1 MPGIY
6 TMADCLESLT
16 PPQLYWMTA
25 VTDHLD
31 ILLDMLSALPDPV
44 FVLTESGRYAALIG
58 GQDRQHYHDGAHLVD
73 FSLYDVLPKAKA
85 DWFLEQIKITLVQNQ
100 LRIVEYGLAGTDV
113 NGLDTQQG
121 PEGEIWFEGRIQPL
135 SAPIKNER
143 AVVWVA
149 CNITRRHQ
157 LEAKLQLLSETDEL
171 TGAYNRRKLL
181 DALTLSLMHFRERQ
195 TPTAVVLMD
204 IDYFKSIN
212 DRFGHVAGDEVLR
225 GIAHHAMAHLREGD
239 LFARFGGEE
248 FALLLPN
255 TSLVAAELITERLR
269 LSIAA
274 GDFLSGANLTV
285 TVSMG
290 LSLIQPQDQSIESIL
305 HRADDALYKAKRNGR
320 NCVIS
325 AS

>member
-1 MPGIY
+1 M
-6 TMADCLESLT
+6 
-16 PPQLYWMTA
+16 
-25 VTDHLD
+25 TDHLD

-58 GQDRQHYHDGAHLVD
+58 GQDRQYYHDGTHLVD

-85 DWFLEQIKITLVQNQ
+85 DWFLEQINTTLTLNQ
-100 LRIVEYGLAGTDV
+100 LRIVEYGLAGTEVD
-113 NGLDTQQG
+113 GLEAHQG

-135 SAPIKNER
+135 PMLVKNER

-157 LEAKLQLLSETDEL
+157 LEVQLQRLSETDEL

-181 DALTLSLMHFRERQ
+181 DALTLSLTHVREQ
-195 TPTAVVLMD
+195 QVPTAIVLMD
-204 IDYFKSIN
+204 VDHFKAVN

-225 GIAHHAMAHLREGD
+225 GIAHHAMTHLREGD

-255 TSLVAAELITERLR
+255 TTLSVAEVIAERLR
-269 LSIAA
+269 LTIASA
-274 GDFLSGANLTV
+274 NFLPESRPPLTV

-290 LSLIQPQDQSIESIL
+290 LTLIQPQDCEIEAIL
-305 HRADDALYKAKRNGR
+305 RRADGALYRAKESGR
-320 NCVIS
+320 NCLIVETQI
-325 AS
+325 

>member
-1 MPGIY
+1 
-6 TMADCLESLT
+6 
-16 PPQLYWMTA
+16 MTI

-85 DWFLEQIKITLVQNQ
+85 DWFLEQIVTTLEQNQ
-100 LRIVEYGLAGTDV
+100 LRIVEYGLAGADV
-113 NGLDTQQG
+113 DGLDTQKG

-135 SAPIKNER
+135 PMLVNNER

-157 LEAKLQLLSETDEL
+157 LEAQLQHLSETDEL
-171 TGAYNRRKLL
+171 TGACNRRKLL
-181 DALTLSLMHFRERQ
+181 DALTLALGRYQQRQ
-195 TPTAVVLMD
+195 QTTAIVLMD
-204 IDYFKSIN
+204 VDHFKAIN
-212 DRFGHVAGDEVLR
+212 DRFGHIAGDEVLR
-225 GIAHHAMAHLREGD
+225 GIARHAMAHLREGD

-255 TSLVAAELITERLR
+255 TSLEAAYVIAERLR
-269 LSIAA
+269 LAIAS
-274 GDFLSGANLTV
+274 GNFLPDSDPPLKV
-285 TVSMG
+285 TISMG
-290 LSLIQPQDQSIESIL
+290 LSLIHSQDENIESVL
-305 HRADDALYKAKRNGR
+305 RRVDDALYQAKHSGR
-320 NCVIS
+320 NCLVLGE
-325 AS
+325 

>member
-1 MPGIY
+1 
-6 TMADCLESLT
+6 
-16 PPQLYWMTA
+16 

-31 ILLDMLSALPDPV
+31 LLLGILSALPDPV
-44 FVLTESGRYAALIG
+44 FVLTESGCYAALIG
-58 GQDRQHYHDGAHLVD
+58 GQDRQHYHNGAHLVD
-73 FSLYDVLPKAKA
+73 FSLYDVLPEAKA
-85 DWFLEQIKITLVQNQ
+85 DWFLEQINITLAQNQ

-113 NGLDTQQG
+113 DGLDSQQG

-135 SAPIKNER
+135 PMPVKNER

-157 LEAKLQLLSETDEL
+157 LEAKLQHLSETDEL

-181 DALTLSLMHFRERQ
+181 DALTLSLNHYKVHQ
-195 TPTAVVLMD
+195 TPAVVVLMD
-204 IDYFKSIN
+204 VDHFKSIN
-212 DRFGHVAGDEVLR
+212 DRFGHIQGDEVLR
-225 GIAHHAMAHLREGD
+225 GIARHAMAHLREGD

-255 TSLVAAELITERLR
+255 TSLRGAELIAERLC
-269 LSIAA
+269 LSIAG
-274 GDFLSGANLTV
+274 GDFLSGEILRV

-290 LSLIQPQDQSIESIL
+290 LSLIQPQDQAIESIL

-320 NCVIS
+320 NCFIS

>member
-1 MPGIY
+1 M
-6 TMADCLESLT
+6 EN
-16 PPQLYWMTA
+16 A
-25 VTDHLD
+25 VNSHLD

-85 DWFLEQIKITLVQNQ
+85 DWFLEQINITLALNQ

-113 NGLDTQQG
+113 DGLDTQQG

-135 SAPIKNER
+135 ATPVNNER

-157 LEAKLQLLSETDEL
+157 LEAQLQLLSETDEL
-171 TGAYNRRKLL
+171 TGAYNRRRLL
-181 DALTLSLMHFRERQ
+181 DSLKLSLAQFREQ
-195 TPTAVVLMD
+195 QIPTALVLMD
-204 IDYFKSIN
+204 VDHFKSIN
-212 DRFGHVAGDEVLR
+212 DRFGHIAGDEVLR
-225 GIAHHAMAHLREGD
+225 GMAHHAMAHLREGD

-255 TSLVAAELITERLR
+255 TALDTATAIAERLR
-269 LSIAA
+269 QTIAF
-274 GDFLSGANLTV
+274 GNFLPQSHPPLIV
-285 TVSMG
+285 TASMG
-290 LSLIQPQDQSIESIL
+290 LSLIQAHDQAIETIL
-305 HRADDALYKAKRNGR
+305 RRVDDALYQAKRSGR
-320 NCVIS
+320 NCLVV
-325 AS
+325 AA

>member
-1 MPGIY
+1 
-6 TMADCLESLT
+6 
-16 PPQLYWMTA
+16 MTA

-85 DWFLEQIKITLVQNQ
+85 DWFLEQITLTLAQNQ

-113 NGLDTQQG
+113 SGLDTQLG
-121 PEGEIWFEGRIQPL
+121 PEGEIWFEGRVQPL
-135 SAPIKNER
+135 TIPVKNER

-157 LEAKLQLLSETDEL
+157 LEAQLQLLSETDEL

-181 DALTLSLMHFRERQ
+181 DTLHLSLRRFRERQ
-195 TPTAVVLMD
+195 IPTVVVLID
-204 IDYFKSIN
+204 VDYFKAIN
-212 DRFGHVAGDEVLR
+212 DRLGHVAGDDVLR

-255 TSLVAAELITERLR
+255 TTLEVAKVIAERLR
-269 LSIAA
+269 VTIAK
-274 GDFLSGANLTV
+274 GNFLPESQPPLIV
-285 TVSMG
+285 TASMG
-290 LSLIQPQDQSIESIL
+290 LSPIQPQDQTIEAIL
-305 HRADDALYKAKRNGR
+305 RRVDAALYRAKDNGR
-320 NCVIS
+320 NCLVVEMPI
-325 AS
+325 

>member
-1 MPGIY
+1 MN
-6 TMADCLESLT
+6 S
-16 PPQLYWMTA
+16 
-25 VTDHLD
+25 HLD

-85 DWFLEQIKITLVQNQ
+85 DWFLEQINITLAMNQ

-113 NGLDTQQG
+113 DGLDTQQG
-121 PEGEIWFEGRIQPL
+121 PAGEIWFEGRIQPL
-135 SAPIKNER
+135 ATPVNNER

-157 LEAKLQLLSETDEL
+157 LEAQLQLLSETDEL
-171 TGAYNRRKLL
+171 TGAYNRRRLL
-181 DALTLSLMHFRERQ
+181 DSLKLSLAQFREQQ
-195 TPTAVVLMD
+195 TPTALVLMD
-204 IDYFKSIN
+204 VDHFKSIN
-212 DRFGHVAGDEVLR
+212 DRFGHIAGDEVLR

-255 TSLVAAELITERLR
+255 TTLDTATAIAERLR
-269 LSIAA
+269 QTIAF
-274 GDFLSGANLTV
+274 GNFLPDSHPPLIV
-285 TVSMG
+285 TASMG
-290 LSLIQPQDQSIESIL
+290 LSLMQTHDHAIETIL
-305 HRADDALYKAKRNGR
+305 RRVDDALYQAKHSGR
-320 NCVIS
+320 NCLVV
-325 AS
+325 AT

>member
-1 MPGIY
+1 
-6 TMADCLESLT
+6 
-16 PPQLYWMTA
+16 MTA
-25 VTDHLD
+25 VTNHLD
-31 ILLDMLSALPDPV
+31 VLLDMLSALPDPV

-85 DWFLEQIKITLVQNQ
+85 DWFLEQINITLALNQ
-100 LRIVEYGLAGTDV
+100 LRIVEYGLAGADV
-113 NGLDTQQG
+113 DGLKAHQG

-135 SAPIKNER
+135 SMPVKNER

-157 LEAKLQLLSETDEL
+157 LEAQLKLLSETDEL

-181 DALTLSLMHFRERQ
+181 DALTLSLTHFRERQ

-204 IDYFKSIN
+204 VDHFKAIN

-225 GIAHHAMAHLREGD
+225 GIAHHAMTHLREGD

-255 TSLVAAELITERLR
+255 TTLGTAKVIAERLR
-269 LSIAA
+269 LAIAS
-274 GDFLSGANLTV
+274 GNFLPESRPTLIV
-285 TVSMG
+285 TASMG
-290 LSLIQPQDQSIESIL
+290 LTLIQPQDHAIEVIL
-305 HRADDALYKAKRNGR
+305 RRVDVALYRAKDSGR
-320 NCVIS
+320 NCLVVETQI
-325 AS
+325 

>member
-1 MPGIY
+1 M
-6 TMADCLESLT
+6 
-16 PPQLYWMTA
+16 
-25 VTDHLD
+25 TDHLD

-58 GQDRQHYHDGAHLVD
+58 GQDRQHYHDGAYLVD

-85 DWFLEQIKITLVQNQ
+85 DWFLEQIKTTLAQNQ

-113 NGLDTQQG
+113 DGLDTQQG

-135 SAPIKNER
+135 SAPINNER

-181 DALTLSLMHFRERQ
+181 DALTLSLKHFRERQ

-255 TSLVAAELITERLR
+255 TSLVAAELIAERLR

-305 HRADDALYKAKRNGR
+305 HRADDALYKAKHNGR
-320 NCVIS
+320 NCFIS

>member
-1 MPGIY
+1 MKAADFAQLIGI
-6 TMADCLESLT
+6 TT
-16 PPQLYWMTA
+16 

-31 ILLDMLSALPDPV
+31 LLLDMLSALPDPV

-58 GQDRQHYHDGAHLVD
+58 GHDRQHYHNGEHLVD
-73 FSLYDVLPKAKA
+73 FSLYDVLPEAKA
-85 DWFLEQIKITLVQNQ
+85 DWFLEQINLTLAQNQ
-100 LRIVEYGLAGTDV
+100 LRIVEYGLSGAEVEGV
-113 NGLDTQQG
+113 DTQMG

-135 SAPIKNER
+135 STLFKNER

-157 LEAKLQLLSETDEL
+157 LEAELQYLSQTDEL

-181 DALTLSLMHFRERQ
+181 NALTLSLDLFKARQ
-195 TPTAVVLMD
+195 TPAVLVLMD
-204 IDYFKSIN
+204 VDHFKSIN
-212 DRFGHVAGDEVLR
+212 DKFGHIEGDKVLY
-225 GIAHHAMAHLREGD
+225 GIAQQAMAHLREGD

-255 TSLVAAELITERLR
+255 TTLKAAELIAERLR
-269 LSIAA
+269 VSIAE
-274 GDFLSGANLTV
+274 GDYLSGENLTV

-290 LSLIQPQDQSIESIL
+290 LSVILPEDQAIESIL
-305 HRADDALYKAKRNGR
+305 HRADAALYEAKRNGR
-320 NCVIS
+320 NCLIA

>member
-1 MPGIY
+1 MFGVY
-6 TMADCLESLT
+6 TLADCLESLT
-16 PPQLYWMTA
+16 PPPLYWMTA

-85 DWFLEQIKITLVQNQ
+85 DWFLEQIQITLAQNQ

-113 NGLDTQQG
+113 DGLDTQQG

-135 SAPIKNER
+135 LAPINNER

-181 DALTLSLMHFRERQ
+181 DALTLALMHFQERQ
-195 TPTAVVLMD
+195 APTAVVLMD

-274 GDFLSGANLTV
+274 SDFLSGANLTV